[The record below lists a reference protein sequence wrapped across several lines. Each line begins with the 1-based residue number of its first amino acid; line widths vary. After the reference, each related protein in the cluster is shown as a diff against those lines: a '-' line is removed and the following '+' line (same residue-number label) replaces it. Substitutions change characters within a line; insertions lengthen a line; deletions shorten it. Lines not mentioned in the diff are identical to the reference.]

1 MDIIKVMDDTLS
13 NKIAAGE
20 VVERPAS
27 IVKELVE
34 NAIDAESTVIEI
46 GLEEAG
52 LLTIRVTDNGNGM
65 SKKDA
70 VQAFE
75 RHATSKIS
83 NDHDLFRI
91 RTLGFRGEAL
101 ASIASVS
108 KIIMWTSD
116 GETEG
121 TEVQIDGGRLVKHD
135 NAAFRKGTDI
145 TVSQLFF
152 NTPARLKYMK
162 TIQTE
167 LGHTIDL
174 VNRLALSHP
183 TIAFKLSHYSQ
194 VLLQTAGSGDQ
205 RRVLSDIYG
214 IAVARKMVSF
224 AGENADYKVSG
235 HVTLPEMTRASR
247 NYMTLIVNGRWV
259 KSNAINHAIL
269 DAFHTY
275 LPIGRS
281 PISVINVEGDPYLTD
296 VNVHPSKQHIR
307 MSKEG
312 ELLALIKESIQKA
325 IRKNTIVPDAIKK
338 EPAKKNQS
346 EQVNMWNQFRTE
358 RPTTVAAPSAPSMKP
373 LEKPAYESYDLPE
386 NDPVEQTPWMV
397 NEPQIALE
405 EVEQQEVD
413 KKFPA
418 LAPVGQVHG
427 TYIVAQNED
436 GFFMID
442 QHAAQERIKYE
453 FFRDKL
459 SETDNEERQML
470 LIPLMFHYSADEKT
484 KIEENMSMLQEVGI
498 FLEEF
503 GPSSYA
509 VKEYPSWFPT
519 GEETVIIEDIIEQVL
534 TTRKIDIG
542 KLREEAAIMMSCKR
556 SIKANHHLTLADMER
571 LLNDLSAVDNPFTCP
586 HGRPVLIHFTTYELE
601 KMFKRVM

>member
-1 MDIIKVMDDTLS
+1 MRPIDIIKVMDDTLS

-358 RPTTVAAPSAPSMKP
+358 RPTTVVAPSMKP